1 MVSQKFSGK
10 EEDKLRD
17 RTNNNNG
24 ILSHQSSPVQDEMT
38 VNKAISGK
46 KKVPSLNVSSVV
58 KMTRCDKENKV
69 ESKPDKQAV
78 IEDEQDITIVT
89 DAAMVLSD

>member
-1 MVSQKFSGK
+1 M
-10 EEDKLRD
+10 RD

-24 ILSHQSSPVQDEMT
+24 ILSHNSPVQDEMT

-46 KKVPSLNVSSVV
+46 KKVPSLHVSSVLKKTV
-58 KMTRCDKENKV
+58 RREKENQV
-69 ESKPDKQAV
+69 ASQPSPDKAV
-78 IEDEQDITIVT
+78 VEDDQDITIVT